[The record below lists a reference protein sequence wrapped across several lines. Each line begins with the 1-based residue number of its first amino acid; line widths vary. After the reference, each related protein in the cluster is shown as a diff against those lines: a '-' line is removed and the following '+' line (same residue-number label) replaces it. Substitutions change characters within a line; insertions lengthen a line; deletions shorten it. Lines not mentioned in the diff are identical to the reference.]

1 MPESPRC
8 RARPNGVSWA
18 GLGWW
23 LGWWLGWVGLSV
35 AGLISIY
42 NYKSV
47 IAFRGS
53 QLVVLLGF
61 LRAGGVELG
70 VWGLAGGRFI
80 HGAVFAWLSPF
91 SARLTP
97 HSYCSNIN
105 HFSYAY
111 TAEWRNGQR
120 VGLMPQRAE
129 DRNLAPLTLYWSVRR
144 ASKM

>member
-1 MPESPRC
+1 MSEFPRC

-70 VWGLAGGRFI
+70 GVGAGGRAFYPRGCFRLALSFL
-80 HGAVFAWLSPF
+80 GAVNSTQLLLD
-91 SARLTP
+91 LT
-97 HSYCSNIN
+97 H
-105 HFSYAY
+105 
-111 TAEWRNGQR
+111 
-120 VGLMPQRAE
+120 
-129 DRNLAPLTLYWSVRR
+129 
-144 ASKM
+144 